1 MLTGYQPSYKGAKTV
16 ISQRNEDTGRSR
28 KLHKVTEVLKERQ
41 GLDGGSH
48 GVWGGREQAGKANER
63 QAHSP
68 AAEKLRNRNSTP
80 LPASW
85 GHHPE
90 KGSDVAPE

>member
-1 MLTGYQPSYKGAKTV
+1 MLTGYQSSYKAAKTI
-16 ISQRNEDTGRSR
+16 ISQRNEDTERSR

-48 GVWGGREQAGKANER
+48 GGWGGREQAGKADGR
-63 QAHSP
+63 WAHSP
-68 AAEKLRNRNSTP
+68 AAQKLRNSKP
-80 LPASW
+80 PPASW

-90 KGSDVAPE
+90 KGSGVAPE